1 MQKFIGGVP
10 NSIESCSSLTMVW
23 TLIAMIAI
31 IISTT
36 QIATPDTSP
45 CTSPL
50 VADFAIVI
58 MAKRIYRD
66 HQIA

>member
-1 MQKFIGGVP
+1 
-10 NSIESCSSLTMVW
+10 MVW